1 MNFLAGFILLVSGGK
16 EKESFWVFLSLLEK
30 SSNDGL
36 SGFYA
41 HGFPLLMQYLNVF
54 GDLFGE
60 HLPDLRAH
68 LEAEGFP
75 DQLWIYKWFM
85 SSFLYSFPLG
95 LCIRIWD
102 NIFARGPRFMFNI
115 SLSILNLVQ
124 EELLELDFG
133 EINDFF
139 NSLLNKDDRESS
151 EGVLDKEKIIEGA
164 QKIEISGEHLNELF
178 QKY

>member
-1 MNFLAGFILLVSGGK
+1 
-16 EKESFWVFLSLLEK
+16 
-30 SSNDGL
+30 
-36 SGFYA
+36 
-41 HGFPLLMQYLNVF
+41 
-54 GDLFGE
+54 
-60 HLPDLRAH
+60 
-68 LEAEGFP
+68 
-75 DQLWIYKWFM
+75 
-85 SSFLYSFPLG
+85 
-95 LCIRIWD
+95 
-102 NIFARGPRFMFNI
+102 MFNI